1 MKFHV
6 GDKVLFKNE
15 SLEGKIIRINSAYK
29 VTVISLEGFEMNVA
43 VKDLVKI
50 EKGTDQLFSYG
61 NNFYSKD
68 DTDKK
73 LVETRKQQKS
83 HSVLKVDLHIE
94 LLIPN
99 HHSMD
104 NSEIIQIQ
112 LRECNKMIEKALN
125 SSVTKLEIIHGIGHG
140 VLKDEVHTILRSYN
154 LRYYLSLDG
163 GATDVYL

>member
-6 GDKVLFKNE
+6 GDRVLFKNE

-29 VTVISLEGFEMNVA
+29 VTVISLDGFEMNIS

-50 EKGTDQLFSYG
+50 EEGTDQVTSYG
-61 NNFYSKD
+61 NNFHSKED
-68 DTDKK
+68 AGKK
-73 LVETRKQQKS
+73 LVQSRKKQKS
-83 HSVLKVDLHIE
+83 QSVLQVDLHIE

-104 NSEIIQIQ
+104 NSEIVQIQ
-112 LRECNKMIEKALN
+112 LRECHNMIEKALN
-125 SSVTKLEIIHGIGHG
+125 SSIAKLEIIHGIGQG
-140 VLKDEVHTILRSYN
+140 VLKDEVHAILRNYN
-154 LRYYLSLDG
+154 LRFYLARDG